1 MDATQGEMRHVT
13 GEMTA
18 ADGLRLARRS
28 WLPAREP
35 VAALAVVHG
44 YGEHSGRYAELAGV
58 LAVAG
63 YAVHAYDLRGHGRS
77 GGRRGHVGRFSEYLD
92 DTGLFLAAVRGDE
105 PGRPVVLL
113 GHSLG
118 GLITASYVQQRP
130 TGDLTGLALS
140 SPFLRLTVPVSAF
153 KVAAARVLSVVAPTV
168 DVGNPLDAAAL
179 SHDQAVVDLYR
190 TDPLNHHDATARWGA
205 EVLAAQRAA
214 LAAAP
219 SISLPLIVQYGGADA
234 VADPAAGRELFARAA
249 SADKTVYCY
258 PGYYHEI
265 FNETGRAEVLA
276 DLASWLD
283 AHTCEG

>member
-1 MDATQGEMRHVT
+1 VDATQGEMRHVT

-153 KVAAARVLSVVAPTV
+153 KVAAARVLSVVA
-168 DVGNPLDAAAL
+168 
-179 SHDQAVVDLYR
+179 
-190 TDPLNHHDATARWGA
+190 
-205 EVLAAQRAA
+205 
-214 LAAAP
+214 
-219 SISLPLIVQYGGADA
+219 
-234 VADPAAGRELFARAA
+234 DPAAGRELFARAA